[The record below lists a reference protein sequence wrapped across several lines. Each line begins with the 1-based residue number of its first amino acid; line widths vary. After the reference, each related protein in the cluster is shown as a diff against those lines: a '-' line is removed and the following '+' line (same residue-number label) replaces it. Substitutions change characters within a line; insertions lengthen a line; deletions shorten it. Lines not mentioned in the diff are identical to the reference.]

1 MGSKSFFLRLIK
13 PIKDFDFYGKKIT
26 FTYKGEEEYKTH
38 TGGCTSLAILCIL
51 AVYFY
56 FLLDIL
62 MNNKN
67 TAKNTNSLVRD
78 LFSDT
83 ANTTIANSNLSFS
96 FVMTNGT
103 NNTQDNGLIF
113 LENRAY
119 FFTEFRQYYLENGVL
134 QSYSIPLGICD
145 SSTFRFGDDSD
156 LPNFSITLNNSWP
169 QNYNLFLL
177 GNLHN
182 SQYSY
187 FEFTVKRCLN
197 GTDPDVVWEPS
208 ASIDQVIQDFDFR
221 FSIVNAFFDYDE
233 YDKDPIRHFV
243 DDRFDYK
250 FIQNQHKFVNV
261 YVRENEV
268 ELKDNVFRLTPSG
281 QEDSFLSVRRV
292 TQDLR
297 DRGFEEELITIRFEK
312 DYDFDS
318 YERETFSILE
328 LFGTLGGLAEIL
340 TIVGGLFVGIFANR
354 YFNYSIITSLYQIDP
369 SSYTVIKKDSNRV
382 NEIHYVDNDS
392 NEIQESSKAQDS
404 MNQTKFKNNQH
415 FSLIS
420 EMYDKSETKRELEGM
435 AKSSMTSRRL
445 YSF

>member
-1 MGSKSFFLRLIK
+1 M
-13 PIKDFDFYGKKIT
+13 
-26 FTYKGEEEYKTH
+26 
-38 TGGCTSLAILCIL
+38 
-51 AVYFY
+51 
-56 FLLDIL
+56 
-62 MNNKN
+62 
-67 TAKNTNSLVRD
+67 
-78 LFSDT
+78 
-83 ANTTIANSNLSFS
+83 
-96 FVMTNGT
+96 
-103 NNTQDNGLIF
+103 
-113 LENRAY
+113 
-119 FFTEFRQYYLENGVL
+119 
-134 QSYSIPLGICD
+134 
-145 SSTFRFGDDSD
+145 
-156 LPNFSITLNNSWP
+156 
-169 QNYNLFLL
+169 
-177 GNLHN
+177 
-182 SQYSY
+182 
-187 FEFTVKRCLN
+187 
-197 GTDPDVVWEPS
+197 
-208 ASIDQVIQDFDFR
+208 
-221 FSIVNAFFDYDE
+221 
-233 YDKDPIRHFV
+233 
-243 DDRFDYK
+243 
-250 FIQNQHKFVNV
+250 

-445 YSF
+445 YSYKLMDFGYNLLCC

>member
-156 LPNFSITLNNSWP
+156 LPNFSITLNNS
-169 QNYNLFLL
+169 
-177 GNLHN
+177 
-182 SQYSY
+182 
-187 FEFTVKRCLN
+187 
-197 GTDPDVVWEPS
+197 
-208 ASIDQVIQDFDFR
+208 
-221 FSIVNAFFDYDE
+221 
-233 YDKDPIRHFV
+233 
-243 DDRFDYK
+243 
-250 FIQNQHKFVNV
+250 
-261 YVRENEV
+261 
-268 ELKDNVFRLTPSG
+268 
-281 QEDSFLSVRRV
+281 
-292 TQDLR
+292 
-297 DRGFEEELITIRFEK
+297 
-312 DYDFDS
+312 
-318 YERETFSILE
+318 
-328 LFGTLGGLAEIL
+328 
-340 TIVGGLFVGIFANR
+340 
-354 YFNYSIITSLYQIDP
+354 
-369 SSYTVIKKDSNRV
+369 
-382 NEIHYVDNDS
+382 
-392 NEIQESSKAQDS
+392 
-404 MNQTKFKNNQH
+404 
-415 FSLIS
+415 
-420 EMYDKSETKRELEGM
+420 
-435 AKSSMTSRRL
+435 
-445 YSF
+445 